1 LNFLGL
7 SSAAAAALAFNEL
20 VETSNWGVLEKI
32 ELRDGFCRT
41 EGACRRLASA
51 VGHATMIPS
60 FEKASNA
67 DATRSVQAVHFAIL
81 IIV

>member
-1 LNFLGL
+1 
-7 SSAAAAALAFNEL
+7 
-20 VETSNWGVLEKI
+20 
-32 ELRDGFCRT
+32 
-41 EGACRRLASA
+41 
-51 VGHATMIPS
+51 MIPS